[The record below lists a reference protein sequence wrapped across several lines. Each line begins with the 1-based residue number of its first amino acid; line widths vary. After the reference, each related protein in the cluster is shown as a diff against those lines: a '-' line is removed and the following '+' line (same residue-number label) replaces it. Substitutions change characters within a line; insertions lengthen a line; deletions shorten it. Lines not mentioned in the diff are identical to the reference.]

1 VYSGYVQIA
10 DTVRLPRSA
19 KAEAAVGGRA
29 AGAQGMMLDQKPAV
43 RADADQ
49 RAPQTYFFR
58 VTGTNRSLNQAVVFT
73 GNLMA
78 ATNLASFLPST
89 NALRIASGVGEA
101 RTGSSQPNLMPLL
114 NSRISGKVVVGKGQA
129 IEINA
134 LPTNP

>member
-1 VYSGYVQIA
+1 
-10 DTVRLPRSA
+10 
-19 KAEAAVGGRA
+19 
-29 AGAQGMMLDQKPAV
+29 MMLDQKPAA

-49 RAPQTYFFR
+49 RAPRTCFFR

-73 GNLMA
+73 GNLVA
-78 ATNLASFLPST
+78 TTNLASFQPFT
-89 NALRIASGVGEA
+89 NALSIGSGVGGA
-101 RTGSSQPNLMPLL
+101 RTGSSQPNLLPLR